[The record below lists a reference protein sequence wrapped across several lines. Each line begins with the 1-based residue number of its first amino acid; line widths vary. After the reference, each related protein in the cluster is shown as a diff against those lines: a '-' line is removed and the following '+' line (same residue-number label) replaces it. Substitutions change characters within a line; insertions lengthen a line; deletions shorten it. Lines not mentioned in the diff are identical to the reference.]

1 MARLDALMG
10 EPTFRKPIF
19 GSLWRYPEFDALR
32 LQRVGRRGLI
42 RLTLLVPL
50 TLTLVSFLTI
60 SVVYATTGIG
70 LLEAGLIGAT
80 LASASVVVLR
90 SWMLGTFINGNGFK
104 IVTLLRTYSG
114 RWENIREVER
124 QVSTWRVLGI
134 PIGIGTQRVVIVRRS
149 GGSLATHIY
158 LGSIDGIFTE
168 GRLDMLFQLMLRWN
182 RPE

>member
-1 MARLDALMG
+1 MG

-60 SVVYATTGIG
+60 SVVYATTGIAV
-70 LLEAGLIGAT
+70 LEAGLIGAT

-104 IVTLLRTYSG
+104 IVTLLRTY
-114 RWENIREVER
+114 
-124 QVSTWRVLGI
+124 
-134 PIGIGTQRVVIVRRS
+134 
-149 GGSLATHIY
+149 
-158 LGSIDGIFTE
+158 
-168 GRLDMLFQLMLRWN
+168 
-182 RPE
+182 